1 MKITITIEQYEKL
14 KRLSDFADWYI
25 DDYPKHMYP
34 EQYESD
40 KEEITQA
47 QEVIQEIDSM
57 VDFEIEQA
65 KRAARTDEW
74 IKQTNK
80 NIREGIA

>member
-1 MKITITIEQYEKL
+1 MNVIMTMEQYEKIR
-14 KRLSDFADWYI
+14 RLSDFADWYI

-47 QEVIQEIDSM
+47 QEVLQLIDECLLNETPK
-57 VDFEIEQA
+57 FEPAPE
-65 KRAARTDEW
+65 EL
-74 IKQTNK
+74 
-80 NIREGIA
+80 